1 MSGKEGSAMKE
12 PSLKEKVRNAIL
24 EGIFSGEYQPGDILN
39 EKSLIEKYECS
50 KSPVREALM
59 TLCNERVLRNMPRYG
74 YEVTRLTMDDINEML
89 EFRLYLEHE
98 IVSRVIKSLTEPQIA
113 ALEPLN
119 ELCLRDDLP
128 PRKHWECNMDFHKAL
143 LRLGRNAYAD
153 EQLSSCMSRMS
164 RAYAQ
169 FRWGMD
175 SGVLHVSDDCKHH
188 KDILKALR
196 AHDADALFEALDK
209 DLRDFSV

>member
-1 MSGKEGSAMKE
+1 MKE

-89 EFRLYLEHE
+89 EFRLYLEHG

-143 LRLGRNAYAD
+143 LQSWVVTLMPMN
-153 EQLSSCMSRMS
+153 SCLP
-164 RAYAQ
+164 A
-169 FRWGMD
+169 
-175 SGVLHVSDDCKHH
+175 
-188 KDILKALR
+188 
-196 AHDADALFEALDK
+196 
-209 DLRDFSV
+209 